1 MTSTGEEG
9 DSSPEAPRVRPN
21 RQWVNPLSGKTIRFT
36 FSEGPTKGAAYDHT
50 FHDDGTVT
58 WRDSAAP
65 KRDEPSEKA
74 SDKDGKGEKE
84 PPTEYG
90 SFQVADDVYVVS
102 YLSKAG
108 YTLTVALNFETDELF
123 GFASNNQNWYR
134 VRGIFE
140 VLGY

>member
-1 MTSTGEEG
+1 M
-9 DSSPEAPRVRPN
+9 
-21 RQWVNPLSGKTIRFT
+21 NPLRGKTIRFT

-50 FHDDGTVT
+50 FRDDDTVT
-58 WRDSAAP
+58 WRDSAGP
-65 KRDEPSEKA
+65 KRDESSEKA
-74 SDKDGKGEKE
+74 SAKNGKGEKE
-84 PPTEYG
+84 PPTEFG

-123 GFASNNQNWYR
+123 GFASNSQNWYR

-140 VLGY
+140 VLGG

>member
-1 MTSTGEEG
+1 MNTDGEES
-9 DSSPEAPRVRPN
+9 DPSPEAPRARPN
-21 RQWVNPLSGKTIRFT
+21 RQWMNPLRGKTIRFT

-50 FHDDGTVT
+50 FHDDGSVT

-74 SDKDGKGEKE
+74 PAKNGKADRES
-84 PPTEYG
+84 PAEYG

-102 YLSKAG
+102 YLSKSG

-123 GFASNNQNWYR
+123 GFASNDKNWYR

>member
-1 MTSTGEEG
+1 MTSTGEES
-9 DSSPEAPRVRPN
+9 DSSPEAPRARPN

-74 SDKDGKGEKE
+74 SARDGKGEKE

-102 YLSKAG
+102 YLSRS
-108 YTLTVALNFETDELF
+108 EER
-123 GFASNNQNWYR
+123 R
-134 VRGIFE
+134 VGKSVGRGGGR
-140 VLGY
+140 VTGK